1 MSIMQWLLIALAV
14 VAVAVTGVLIAVTR
28 IESHQARQLQDKQ
41 PYSSAAVADAR
52 GVAVV
57 YFSRSGNTALVA
69 RHVAKR
75 LKASLFALEAPDY
88 RLGLVGLGHA
98 LQDARGHEA
107 DITPRYIN
115 LKPFDTVYLG
125 SPIWLYSP
133 APPIWEFVE
142 HNRFDG
148 KRVVF
153 FNTFNSQFK
162 PEFIEAFREK
172 VMQRGARSFEH
183 RYIRR
188 GRMTQ
193 QLSADEMLQ
202 AIDAQWFADAPS
214 IPAATG
220 VIAPS
225 Q

>member
-1 MSIMQWLLIALAV
+1 MSIMQWLLVALAV
-14 VAVAVTGVLIAVTR
+14 VAVAAAGVLITVTR
-28 IESHQARQLQDKQ
+28 IESHQARQLQDKL
-41 PYSSAAVADAR
+41 PYTSTPVTASR
-52 GVAVV
+52 RVAVV

-69 RHVAKR
+69 RHVATR
-75 LKASLFALEAPDY
+75 LKASLFELEAPDY
-88 RLGLVGLGHA
+88 RLGLLGLGHA

-107 DITPRYIN
+107 DITPRYID
-115 LKPFDTVYLG
+115 LEPFDTVYLG

-162 PEFIEAFREK
+162 PELIEAFRDK

-183 RYIRR
+183 RYVRR

-214 IPAATG
+214 IPDAPG
-220 VIAPS
+220 VTAPNL
-225 Q
+225 